1 MSRMQTMHYI
11 KNLKLIERNK
21 EWLSANGVSGKD
33 KFSYYGHIALSYA
46 MQKKKITYLGRA
58 LYYDNPATPLNLQN
72 YPHEIVKK
80 ILGNMHAHPKLV
92 LDIGGNL
99 GQFSLTMNY
108 ILKNKAKIDSFE
120 PNSFIYEFLIKNTEG
135 TPIRAFNFGLGEK
148 EGKVQLHFDPDRTAI
163 GSVIKNNAGTGAV
176 LTQDIAIT
184 ATPEKITKRTK
195 YDLVKVDV
203 EGYEMH
209 ALKGLKN
216 ISFEYLFIE
225 FSGQG
230 REKDYQHSDLL
241 ALLKKQWGSFD
252 IYYAS
257 PVRKDCDT
265 FDMLIRFAK

>member
-21 EWLSANGVSGKD
+21 EWLSSNGVSNKD
-33 KFSYYGHIALSYA
+33 KFTYYGHIALSYA
-46 MQKKKITYLGRA
+46 LQKKKITYLGRS

-72 YPHEIVKK
+72 YPHEIAKK
-80 ILGNMHAHPKLV
+80 ILSNMHAHPTSV

-99 GQFSLTMNY
+99 GQFSLTMAY
-108 ILKNKAKIDSFE
+108 ILKNKIKIDSFE
-120 PNSFIYEFLIKNTEG
+120 PNSFIYEFLLKNTEG
-135 TPIRAFNFGLGEK
+135 TSVRTFNFGLGEK
-148 EGKVQLHFDPDRTAI
+148 KGEVPLYFDPDRTAI
-163 GSVIKNNAGTGAV
+163 GSVIKENAGVGAV
-176 LTQDIAIT
+176 MTQSISIT
-184 ATPEKITKRTK
+184 ANPENITGRNK

-230 REKDYQHSDLL
+230 REKDYKHSDLL
-241 ALLKKQWGSFD
+241 TLLKRQWGPFD

-265 FDMLIRFAK
+265 FDMLIRFNK